1 MNLMFLKIMIH
12 HNQHIALGQM
22 TLGSIYQCA
31 YGILPLVLSSCS
43 LNMINVKYL
52 FLHY

>member
-12 HNQHIALGQM
+12 HNQQIVLGQM

-31 YGILPLVLSSCS
+31 YGILPTSTQ
-43 LNMINVKYL
+43 
-52 FLHY
+52 FLQLKHD